1 MLLPG
6 NHSFF
11 TTSND
16 MLELTVPL
24 NNLGITYF
32 TYSRFYHTGERLYLS
47 THRDILENYLK
58 NNYYLIGNTEGSPQ
72 SYIAQTVMWSSL
84 PNQKVFED
92 TKAIYSISNGIFI
105 IQPQATYCECFGFA
119 GDLHNDKLI
128 NVYLTHIDFLK
139 NFILDFKDKATSLI
153 HRASQ
158 HKIILPYNNVNGDFL
173 DKDKVLFEPHKLR
186 LTERQKQC
194 AYLLLQGK
202 TTKEIAKQLQL
213 SPRTIETYII
223 NLKSKLM
230 STNKT
235 RLILKLSE
243 ILG

>member
-1 MLLPG
+1 M
-6 NHSFF
+6 
-11 TTSND
+11 
-16 MLELTVPL
+16 
-24 NNLGITYF
+24 
-32 TYSRFYHTGERLYLS
+32 
-47 THRDILENYLK
+47 
-58 NNYYLIGNTEGSPQ
+58 
-72 SYIAQTVMWSSL
+72 
-84 PNQKVFED
+84 
-92 TKAIYSISNGIFI
+92 
-105 IQPQATYCECFGFA
+105 
-119 GDLHNDKLI
+119 
-128 NVYLTHIDFLK
+128 
-139 NFILDFKDKATSLI
+139 
-153 HRASQ
+153 
-158 HKIILPYNNVNGDFL
+158 NGDFL